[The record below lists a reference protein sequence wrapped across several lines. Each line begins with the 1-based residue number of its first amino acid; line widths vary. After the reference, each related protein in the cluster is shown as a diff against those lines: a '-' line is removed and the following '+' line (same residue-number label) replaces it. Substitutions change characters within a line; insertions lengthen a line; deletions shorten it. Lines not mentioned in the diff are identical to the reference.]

1 MYLEEL
7 LRIIHRNDEGFLRAL
22 LAYALGK
29 ERAMH
34 QQQDH

>member
-7 LRIIHRNDEGFLRAL
+7 LRIIHRNDEAFLRAL
-22 LAYALGK
+22 LAYALGRELAK
-29 ERAMH
+29 H

>member
-7 LRIIHRNDEGFLRAL
+7 MRIIHRNDEAFLRAL

-29 ERAMH
+29 ERATNQKQNH
-34 QQQDH
+34 